1 MTAGLSQKAKKNN
14 TGIKN
19 RIMDPVTRSATQC
32 AAKEGHHASHLASPT
47 PEEGQGSV
55 INGELAG
62 TLDIEHEESVA
73 SPMRP
78 QPARA
83 RAHDAPVRYFILC

>member
-1 MTAGLSQKAKKNN
+1 
-14 TGIKN
+14 
-19 RIMDPVTRSATQC
+19 MDPVARSAAQH
-32 AAKEGHHASHLASPT
+32 AAKEGRHAGHLASPT

-73 SPMRP
+73 SPMCL
-78 QPARA
+78 QPTRARA
-83 RAHDAPVRYFILC
+83 RDAPVRYFILC

>member
-1 MTAGLSQKAKKNN
+1 
-14 TGIKN
+14 
-19 RIMDPVTRSATQC
+19 MDPVARSAAQR

-55 INGELAG
+55 INSEPAG

-73 SPMRP
+73 SPVRP
-78 QPARA
+78 QPTRA

>member
-19 RIMDPVTRSATQC
+19 CIMDPVARSAAQC
-32 AAKEGHHASHLASPT
+32 AAKEGRHAGHLASPT
-47 PEEGQGSV
+47 LEEGQGSV
-55 INGELAG
+55 INGELEG
-62 TLDIEHEESVA
+62 TLDIERKDSIA

-78 QPARA
+78 QPMRA
-83 RAHDAPVRYFILC
+83 RVHDAPVRYFILC

>member
-19 RIMDPVTRSATQC
+19 RIMDPVTRSAAQR
-32 AAKEGHHASHLASPT
+32 AAKEGHHTSHLASPT
-47 PEEGQGSV
+47 LEEGQGSV

-62 TLDIEHEESVA
+62 TLDIECKDSVA
-73 SPMRP
+73 SPMCP
-78 QPARA
+78 QPVRA
-83 RAHDAPVRYFILC
+83 RVHDAPVRYFILC